1 MENDPMTEPKRK
13 TLNEDAEIVTPFTL
27 RDLLTAVEAR
37 EALSATRR
45 RDLRSSVK
53 RVALL
58 VGDDPARIALD
69 LPVISARLATVSPA
83 AAGLTS
89 KTFSNIRS
97 DFIAAIKASGLK
109 PIQRPAR
116 TPLSPAWKKLFAGLS
131 GRREHLGLSRL
142 AGYASARGIAPQ
154 EINDATIDAFITR
167 VRDQSLHRKPNGL
180 HRTVALIWN
189 EAAER
194 SELGLQTVEVPSFRR
209 PAKRIKWAGLTNAF
223 REDVDQYLTWCSG
236 ADVFAAD
243 ARPRAL
249 SPQTIKLRQN
259 QIHAAVTALVEC
271 GIKSAAI
278 KSLADLVSAEN
289 FTRIL
294 RRRYQTVGDREN
306 VFNHDLAWA
315 LVQIARRWVK
325 VDDGVLAELTRLA
338 GKVPMPMSGLT
349 DKNKR
354 RLRQFD
360 DPLVLQRLFSFPS
373 RLWTEVKR
381 DAKPNVKTLVKAQ
394 AALAVAILSYMPI
407 RLQNLATL
415 AFDIDVFL
423 REGLR
428 ATSSLELSAGKVK
441 NRTELAF
448 DIPPEVA
455 KMLME
460 YRNRIA
466 PKVIGHRPDRLFVR
480 ANGAPKNQWSV
491 AWLIRTYLK
500 RRIGIELSS
509 HQFRHLSA
517 KVMLDAQPGN
527 FETVRQLLG
536 HKSLSTTVGAY
547 AGIDSRRAGRHQ
559 QRLIEEALAAEKPVR
574 RSQGLVGRFQN
585 R

>member
-1 MENDPMTEPKRK
+1 MTKKPKRK
-13 TLNEDAEIVTPFTL
+13 APIQGTETIIPVTL
-27 RDLLTAVEAR
+27 RDVLNTVEGR
-37 EALSATRR
+37 DTLSATRR
-45 RDLRSSVK
+45 RDLRSSIK

-58 VGDDPARIALD
+58 VGDDPARIPLD
-69 LPVISARLATVSPA
+69 LRTISAKLATVSPA

-97 DFIAAIKASGLK
+97 DFIAAVKVSGLK
-109 PIQRPAR
+109 PVQRPAR
-116 TPLSPAWKKLFAGLS
+116 TPLSPAWKKLYTGLS
-131 GRREHLGLSRL
+131 GRRAQLGLSRL
-142 AGYASARGIAPQ
+142 ARYASAKGIAPQ
-154 EINDATIDAFITR
+154 EIDDATIDAFITA
-167 VRDQSLHRKPNGL
+167 VRDGSLHRKPNDL
-180 HRTVALIWN
+180 HRKVALIWN
-189 EAAER
+189 ETAER
-194 SELGLQTVEVPSFRR
+194 SEFGLQTVEVPSFRR
-209 PAKRIKWAGLTNAF
+209 TAKRIEWTGLTTTF
-223 REDVDQYLTWCSG
+223 RRDVNEYLTWCG
-236 ADVFAAD
+236 GTDVFAAD
-243 ARPRAL
+243 ARSRAL
-249 SPQTIKLRQN
+249 SPQTIKLHQN
-259 QIHAAVTALVEC
+259 QIHAAVTALVES
-271 GIKSAAI
+271 GVKPAAI
-278 KSLADLVSAEN
+278 KSVADLVSPEH
-289 FTRIL
+289 FKRVL
-294 RRRYQTVGDREN
+294 RRRHEAIGGREN

-325 VDDGVLAELTRLA
+325 ADADVLAELIRLA
-338 GKVPMPMSGLT
+338 GKVPMPVSGLT

-354 RLRQFD
+354 CLRQFD
-360 DPLVLQRLFSFPS
+360 DPVVLQRLFNFPS
-373 RLWTEVKR
+373 RLWAEVKR

-407 RLQNLATL
+407 RPQNLATL
-415 AFDIDVFL
+415 TFDIDLFL

-428 ATSSLELSAGKVK
+428 ATSSLELSASKVK

-448 DIPPEVA
+448 DIPSEVA
-455 KMLME
+455 RMLIE

-480 ANGAPKNQWSV
+480 ADGTPKNQWSV

-500 RRIGIELSS
+500 RRVGVELSS

-517 KVMLDAQPGN
+517 KVMLDAQPGI

-559 QRLIEEALAAEKPVR
+559 QRLIEEALATEKPVR
-574 RSQGLVGRFQN
+574 RSKEFAGRSEN

>member
-1 MENDPMTEPKRK
+1 MTVKPKK
-13 TLNEDAEIVTPFTL
+13 KHPIGGAETITTITLL
-27 RDLLTAVEAR
+27 DLLNAVEGR

-45 RDLRSSVK
+45 RDLRSSIK

-58 VGDDPARIALD
+58 VGDDPARIPLD
-69 LPVISARLATVSPA
+69 MPVISAKLATVSPA

-97 DFIAAIKASGLK
+97 DFIAAVKASGLK

-116 TPLSPAWKKLFAGLS
+116 TPLSPAWKKLFTDLS
-131 GRREHLGLSRL
+131 GRREHLGLSSL
-142 AGYASARGIAPQ
+142 ARYASANGIEPRA
-154 EINDATIDAFITR
+154 IGNAKIDAFITK
-167 VRDQSLHRKPNGL
+167 VRDESLHRKPNGL

-194 SELGLQTVEVPSFRR
+194 PEFGLQTVEVPSFRR
-209 PAKRIKWAGLTNAF
+209 PPKRIGWTGLTNAF
-223 REDVDQYLTWCSG
+223 RIDVNEYLTWCGG

-243 ARPRAL
+243 ARARAL
-249 SPQTIKLRQN
+249 APQTIKLRQN
-259 QIHAAVTALVEC
+259 QVHASATALVES
-271 GIKSAAI
+271 GVKPAAI

-289 FTRIL
+289 FKRIL
-294 RRRYQTVGDREN
+294 RRRYETVGDREN

-360 DPLVLQRLFSFPS
+360 DPVVLQRLFSFPS
-373 RLWTEVKR
+373 RLWAEVKR

-415 AFDIDVFL
+415 TFDVDLFL
-423 REGLR
+423 RDGPR
-428 ATSSLELSAGKVK
+428 ATSSLELSAIKVK
-441 NRTELAF
+441 NRMDLAF
-448 DIPPEVA
+448 DIPSEVA
-455 KMLME
+455 RMLIE

-480 ANGAPKNQWSV
+480 ADGTPKNQWSV
-491 AWLIRTYLK
+491 AWLIRTYLN
-500 RRIGIELSS
+500 RRVGIELSC

-547 AGIDSRRAGRHQ
+547 AGIDSRRAGRHH

-574 RSQGLVGRFQN
+574 RSQEFVGRFEN

>member
-1 MENDPMTEPKRK
+1 MTVKPKK
-13 TLNEDAEIVTPFTL
+13 KPPIGGAETITTITLL
-27 RDLLTAVEAR
+27 DLLNAVEGR

-45 RDLRSSVK
+45 RDLRSSIK

-58 VGDDPARIALD
+58 VGDDLARIPLD
-69 LPVISARLATVSPA
+69 MPAISAKLATVSPA

-97 DFIAAIKASGLK
+97 DFIAAVKVSGLK
-109 PIQRPAR
+109 SVPRLAR
-116 TPLSPAWKKLFAGLS
+116 TLLSPAWKKLFKGLS
-131 GRREHLGLSRL
+131 GRRAHLGLSRL
-142 AGYASARGIAPQ
+142 ARFASANGIEPQ
-154 EINDATIDAFITR
+154 AIDDATIEAFITA
-167 VRDQSLHRKPNGL
+167 VRNGSLHRKPDGL
-180 HRTVALIWN
+180 HRTVTLVWN
-189 EAAER
+189 EAAQH
-194 SELGLQTVEVPSFRR
+194 SEFGLQTVHVPSFRR
-209 PAKRIKWAGLTNAF
+209 PPKRIEWASLTNAF
-223 REDVDQYLTWCSG
+223 RKDVGKYTTWCGG

-243 ARPRAL
+243 ARSSAL
-249 SPQTIKLRQN
+249 APQTIKLHQN
-259 QIHAAVTALVEC
+259 QIHAAATALVES
-271 GIKSAAI
+271 GVKPAAI

-289 FTRIL
+289 FKRIL
-294 RRRYQTVGDREN
+294 RRRHETVGDREN

-325 VDDGVLAELTRLA
+325 ADADVLAELMRLA
-338 GKVPMPMSGLT
+338 GKVPMPVSGLT

-360 DPLVLQRLFSFPS
+360 DPVVLQRLFNFPS
-373 RLWTEVKR
+373 RLWAEVKR

-407 RLQNLATL
+407 RLQNLASLT
-415 AFDIDVFL
+415 FDEDLFL
-423 REGLR
+423 QDGPR
-428 ATSSLELSAGKVK
+428 ATSSLELSADKVK
-441 NRTELAF
+441 NRLELAF

-455 KMLME
+455 RMLIE

-466 PKVIGHRPDRLFVR
+466 PKVIGHRPDKLFVR
-480 ANGAPKNQWSV
+480 ADGTPKNQWSV

-500 RRIGIELSS
+500 RRVGIELSS

-536 HKSLSTTVGAY
+536 HKSLSTTVGA
-547 AGIDSRRAGRHQ
+547 
-559 QRLIEEALAAEKPVR
+559 
-574 RSQGLVGRFQN
+574 
-585 R
+585 

>member
-1 MENDPMTEPKRK
+1 
-13 TLNEDAEIVTPFTL
+13 L
-27 RDLLTAVEAR
+27 RDVLNTVEGR
-37 EALSATRR
+37 DTLSATRR
-45 RDLRSSVK
+45 RDLRSSIK

-58 VGDDPARIALD
+58 VGDDPARIPLD
-69 LPVISARLATVSPA
+69 LRTISAKLATVSPA

-97 DFIAAIKASGLK
+97 DFIAAVKVSGLK
-109 PIQRPAR
+109 PVQRPAR
-116 TPLSPAWKKLFAGLS
+116 TPLSPAWKKLYTGLS
-131 GRREHLGLSRL
+131 GRRAQLGLSRL
-142 AGYASARGIAPQ
+142 ARYASAKGIAPQ
-154 EINDATIDAFITR
+154 EIDDATIDAFITA
-167 VRDQSLHRKPNGL
+167 VRDGSLHRKPNDL
-180 HRTVALIWN
+180 HRKVALIWN
-189 EAAER
+189 ETAER
-194 SELGLQTVEVPSFRR
+194 SEFGLQTVEVPSFRR
-209 PAKRIKWAGLTNAF
+209 TAKRIEWTGLTTTF
-223 REDVDQYLTWCSG
+223 RRDVNEYLTWCG
-236 ADVFAAD
+236 GTDVFAAD
-243 ARPRAL
+243 ARSRAL
-249 SPQTIKLRQN
+249 SPQTIKLHQN
-259 QIHAAVTALVEC
+259 QIHAAVTALVES
-271 GIKSAAI
+271 GVKPAAI
-278 KSLADLVSAEN
+278 KSVADLVSPEH
-289 FTRIL
+289 FKRVL
-294 RRRYQTVGDREN
+294 RRRHEAIGGREN

-325 VDDGVLAELTRLA
+325 ADADVLAELIRLA
-338 GKVPMPMSGLT
+338 GKVPMPVSGLT

-354 RLRQFD
+354 CLRQFD
-360 DPLVLQRLFSFPS
+360 DPVVLQRLFNFPS
-373 RLWTEVKR
+373 RLWAEVKR

-407 RLQNLATL
+407 RPQNLATL
-415 AFDIDVFL
+415 TFDIDLFL

-428 ATSSLELSAGKVK
+428 ATSSLELSASKVK

-448 DIPPEVA
+448 DIPSEVA
-455 KMLME
+455 RMLIE

-480 ANGAPKNQWSV
+480 ADGTPKNQWSV

-500 RRIGIELSS
+500 RRVGVELSS

-517 KVMLDAQPGN
+517 KVMLDAQPGI

-559 QRLIEEALAAEKPVR
+559 QRLIEEALATEKPVR
-574 RSQGLVGRFQN
+574 RSKEFAGRSEN